1 MREPL
6 VFINGE
12 LVPKKEAKVSVFDHG
27 YLYGD
32 GVFEGIRAYNGRVF
46 KLNEHIDRLYESAH
60 TIMLKIPISK
70 EEMKEN
76 VLKTLRAN
84 GLKDSYIRLVVSR
97 GEGDLGLDP
106 RKCEG
111 NATIVII
118 AERLELYDQ
127 SDVGIKI
134 ITASTRNRSPDC
146 LSPNIKT
153 LNYLSNILAKIEAIQ
168 ANAQEAIM
176 LDSRGFVAEC
186 TGDNIFFV
194 KKRTI
199 FTPPVHNIL
208 KGITREV
215 VFQIANEF
223 KVPII
228 ERECTLHELYNAD
241 EVFLTGTGA
250 EIVPVV
256 EIDGRRIG
264 NGKPGELTKRILS
277 RFREI
282 TQTEGVPI

>member
-6 VFINGE
+6 VFIDGE
-12 LVPKKEAKVSVFDHG
+12 LVPKKDAKVSVFDHG
-27 YLYGD
+27 FLYGD

-46 KLNEHIDRLYESAH
+46 KLNEHLDRLYESAH
-60 TIMLKIPISK
+60 TIMLDIPVSK

-84 GLKDSYIRLVVSR
+84 DLSDSYIRLVVSR

-106 RKCEG
+106 RKCKG
-111 NATIVII
+111 NASIVII
-118 AERLELYDQ
+118 TEKLEMYDL
-127 SDVGIKI
+127 SDVGIKVV
-134 ITASTRNRSPDC
+134 TASTRIRPSDS

-153 LNYLSNILAKIEAIQ
+153 LNYLSNIMAKIEADQ
-168 ANAQEAIM
+168 ADAQEAIM

-186 TGDNIFFV
+186 TGDNIFFI
-194 KKRTI
+194 KKDVI
-199 FTPPVHNIL
+199 VTPPSINIL
-208 KGITREV
+208 KGITREA
-215 VFQIANEF
+215 VFEIAEEF
-223 KVPII
+223 EIPIV
-228 ERECTLHELYNAD
+228 ERGCTLHEFYNAE

-264 NGKPGELTKRILS
+264 NGKPGEVTKRILS
-277 RFREI
+277 RFREL